1 MIVITVLN
9 IIVVFM
15 SYLARFE
22 KHRYLLAWAFAI
34 LIMVLGIRYGYGNDF
49 FSYKYM
55 FDHGYPEAGD
65 AEDIEPG
72 WFLLNKLFKP
82 FGFSTFVFFLTAIEH
97 LMLYNLIRRHVP
109 ANYYWFAVFI
119 YVFYSSYM
127 LVGLSMMR
135 QFLVQIIGLYVME
148 YAIRRKII
156 PFILLIIIAFTI
168 HKVALLLLPLYLLP
182 YLKTIRWWMLMIIL
196 LVLFFVLNRMEFLID
211 QLIMLIQ
218 GANMKYADS
227 YLSDDILGGSHT
239 WEKKVLL
246 PFVIY
251 FIFFVRN
258 MKFLNKA
265 EMSFSWMV
273 VLGLFIVPFQHMFPM
288 AFRAVWIYSF
298 AEILMLPL
306 LISKERIPLLRYSL
320 LFLYMASIILQ
331 YISFFRSETFG
342 QHYRYF
348 KTILFT

>member
-1 MIVITVLN
+1 MVVITLLN
-9 IIVVFM
+9 IVVVIM
-15 SYLARFE
+15 AHLARFE
-22 KHRYLLAWAFAI
+22 KHRYLLAWAFVLLAF
-34 LIMVLGIRYGYGNDF
+34 VLGVRYGYGNDY

-55 FDHGYPEAGD
+55 FETGTPEQGFI
-65 AEDIEPG
+65 EDVEPG
-72 WFLLNKLFKP
+72 WRLLNNLFKP
-82 FGFSTFVFFLTAIEH
+82 FGFSSMVFFLTCLEH
-97 LMLYNLIRRHVP
+97 LMLYDLIRRYVP
-109 ANYYWFAVFI
+109 PTYFWFAVFI
-119 YVFYSSYM
+119 YVFYGSYM
-127 LVGLSMMR
+127 LIGLSMMR
-135 QFLVQIIGLYVME
+135 QFLVQIIGLYTME
-148 YAIRRKII
+148 FAIKRKII
-156 PFILLIIIAFTI
+156 PFFLLFLLAFTI

-239 WEKKVLL
+239 WEKKVLS

-251 FIFFVRN
+251 FISFVRN

-288 AFRAVWIYSF
+288 AFRAVWVYSF

-331 YISFFRSETFG
+331 YISFFSSETFG
-342 QHYRYF
+342 PQYIEF
-348 KTILFT
+348 KTIFFT